1 MKKTVNLLSLV
12 AAFFLLAG
20 LFYACSKESSS
31 VNGPVPAGKQSA
43 SIYLTDG
50 PGFFDKVLIDVR
62 SVQVKVDTCAHKD
75 NSGWHED
82 GNGRH
87 DDDNDKN
94 DACTVWDTLNVTP
107 GVYDLLTLRNG
118 SDTLF
123 ANGILPAG
131 KIIQIKIKLG
141 PDNSLVKDSVSYP
154 LNLPRNLD
162 STIIVKLKGDEWD
175 EFETGHVRL
184 WLDFDCSRSVVRVRD
199 NEFFL
204 NPFIRVFTIKTTG
217 SVAGHVSPKDAFPVI
232 TVYNGADSSY
242 ALPDKSGDFKLRG
255 LNAGTYSVF
264 VNASNG
270 YADTTITGVTVT
282 ANHEVWLG
290 NIQLHK

>member
-1 MKKTVNLLSLV
+1 MKKTVNLLSLTV
-12 AAFFLLAG
+12 GFFLIAS

-31 VNGPVPAGKQSA
+31 INGPVPSGKQSA

-62 SVQVKVDTCAHKD
+62 SVQVKVDTCSHT
-75 NSGWHED
+75 NNPGW
-82 GNGRH
+82 R
-87 DDDNDKN
+87 DDDDR
-94 DACTVWDTLNVTP
+94 DDHDGHDSCVVWDTLNVTP

-118 SDTLF
+118 VDTLF
-123 ANGILPAG
+123 AGGILPAG
-131 KIIQIKIKLG
+131 KIIAIKIQLG

-154 LNLPRNLD
+154 LNLPPNMD
-162 STIIVKLKGDEWD
+162 STITVRLRGDEWD
-175 EFETGHVRL
+175 EFSPGRVRL
-184 WLDFDCSRSVVRVRD
+184 WLDFDCTRSIIRVRD

-204 NPFIRVFTIKTTG
+204 SPFIRVFTIKTTG
-217 SVAGHVSPKDAFPVI
+217 SVAGRVTPGAAYPVI
-232 TVYNGADSSY
+232 TVYNSSDSSY
-242 ALPDKSGDFKLRG
+242 ALPDREGNFKVRG
-255 LNAGTYSVF
+255 LDAGTYSVF